1 MIRRLKN
8 LGLNRASLLQV
19 FTMQIRSLLE
29 FGAVVWHSMLTDQN
43 SKAIERVQKTALAV
57 ILGPCYVSYENAL
70 AQTDLERLDERRA
83 KLSLSFARK
92 AAKHPQHSSW
102 FKMQQENAH
111 MNTRSIKPSFIP
123 AKARTQRLLKSP
135 IPYLTHLLN
144 IDSSNTTL
152 T

>member
-57 ILGPCYVSYENAL
+57 ILGPCYVCYKNAL

-92 AAKHPQHSSW
+92 AAKHPLHSSW
-102 FKMQQENAH
+102 FKMPQENAH
-111 MNTRSIKPSFIP
+111 MNTRSIIP
-123 AKARTQRLLKSP
+123 AKATTQRLLKSP